1 MAVIH
6 QTTLTP
12 SKLELVAAWLP
23 GRQWYLG
30 TTPRLRKVGGFRL
43 DDADGAVGIEFLLLM
58 DESGADAVLYS
69 VPLTYRGVPVP
80 GGDGALLGTAE
91 HGVLGRRWIYD
102 GASDP
107 VAVDAVLDLVAGRVS
122 ARAQNASDSVDTSVV
137 VSRAELSWAG
147 GEMRGAVDDDAG
159 TDVSVGGIVLRF
171 SRRPVAPAPGVVG
184 SVAAPSASADQ
195 GQGLVEVVRVVPG

>member
-12 SKLELVAAWLP
+12 SKLELIAAWLP
-23 GRQWYLG
+23 GRKWYLG
-30 TTPRLRKVGGFRL
+30 TTPQLGKVGGFRL
-43 DDADGAVGIEFLLLM
+43 DDADGEVGIEFLLLR
-58 DESGADAVLYS
+58 DESETGSMLYS
-69 VPLTYRGVPVP
+69 VPLAYRGVPIP

-107 VAVDAVLDLVAGRVS
+107 VAVGAVLDLVAGRVS
-122 ARAQNASDSVDTSVV
+122 AQAQHHSDSVDTAVMIR
-137 VSRAELSWAG
+137 RAELPSTG
-147 GEMRGAVDDDAG
+147 GEMLGSVDDGTG

-171 SRRPVAPAPGVVG
+171 SRRPVVPAPGVVG
-184 SVAAPSASADQ
+184 SVAAPVASVDQ
-195 GQGLVEVVRVVPG
+195 GQRLVEVVRVVAG

>member
-12 SKLELVAAWLP
+12 SKLELIAAWLP

-30 TTPRLRKVGGFRL
+30 TTPKLRKVGGFRL

-58 DESGADAVLYS
+58 DESGTDSVLYG
-69 VPLTYRGVPVP
+69 VPLTYRGVPIP

-107 VAVDAVLDLVAGRVS
+107 VAVGAVVDLVAGRVS
-122 ARAQNASDSVDTSVV
+122 AQAQNDSDSVDTSVV
-137 VSRAELSWAG
+137 VRRAELRSAG
-147 GEMRGAVDDDAG
+147 GEMRGAVDDETG
-159 TDVSVGGIVLRF
+159 TDVCVGGIVVRF
-171 SRRPVAPAPGVVG
+171 SRRPVAPSPGVAG
-184 SVAAPSASADQ
+184 SVAAPVPADQ
-195 GQGLVEVVRVVPG
+195 GPRLVEVVRVGAG